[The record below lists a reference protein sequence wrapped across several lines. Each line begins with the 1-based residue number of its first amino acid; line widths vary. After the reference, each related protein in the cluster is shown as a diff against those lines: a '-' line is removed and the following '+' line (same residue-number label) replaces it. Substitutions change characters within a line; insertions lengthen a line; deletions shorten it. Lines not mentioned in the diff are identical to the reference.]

1 MGKGEFVWG
10 GKWDGGHGKGG
21 IWKGDMGWGTWDGGM
36 NSISCEIHP
45 ECIKVNIFFSEDH
58 VPEPLE
64 SYLRVNSQSYAH
76 VD

>member
-1 MGKGEFVWG
+1 
-10 GKWDGGHGKGG
+10 
-21 IWKGDMGWGTWDGGM
+21 MGWGTWDGDM

-45 ECIKVNIFFSEDH
+45 ECTKVNIFFSEDH